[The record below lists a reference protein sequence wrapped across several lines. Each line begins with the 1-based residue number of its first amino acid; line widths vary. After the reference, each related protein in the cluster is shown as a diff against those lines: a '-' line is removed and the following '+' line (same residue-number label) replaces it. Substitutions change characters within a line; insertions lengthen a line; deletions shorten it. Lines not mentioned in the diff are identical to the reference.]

1 MKLRLTKTM
10 QDVQWAFIG
19 LAISSL
25 VHFLLR
31 VVLGRELGASGL
43 GLYTL
48 VFTIYMFG
56 MQFAAFG
63 IGAALP
69 RYIPMNCESLEKIRE
84 FITKRTGKGS
94 MILFASH
101 KNNLFEAYVVHE
113 RVRNLLVVDTSPY
126 IRPVVEI
133 LDSYKDVGLI
143 LHLSASTSLGPD
155 PNEKVLVASVE
166 EAIKLGADAVSIHV
180 NIGSNTETAQ
190 LKRLG
195 EISRCC
201 REWGMPL
208 LAMMYPRGEG
218 INQFDE
224 KAVALAARVGAEL
237 GADIV
242 KTNFTGSVE
251 SFRRVVEGCPVPVV
265 VAGGEKMDSNEDIL
279 KMVEMAVEAG
289 AAGVAIGRNIFQA
302 ESPRLM
308 TKAISMIV
316 HDNVGWEDALE
327 ILK

>member
-1 MKLRLTKTM
+1 MEIGKRIRLERIINRDTGKTVIVPM
-10 QDVQWAFIG
+10 DHGVSMGPIKGIIDLQKTVNEVAEG
-19 LAISSL
+19 GANA
-25 VHFLLR
+25 
-31 VVLGRELGASGL
+31 VVLHKGMVS
-43 GLYTL
+43 
-48 VFTIYMFG
+48 FG
-56 MQFAAFG
+56 HRG
-63 IGAALP
+63 YG
-69 RYIPMNCESLEKIRE
+69 
-84 FITKRTGKGS
+84 
-94 MILFASH
+94 
-101 KNNLFEAYVVHE
+101 
-113 RVRNLLVVDTSPY
+113 
-126 IRPVVEI
+126 
-133 LDSYKDVGLI
+133 KDVGLI

-180 NIGSNTETAQ
+180 NIGSKTETAQ

-242 KTNFTGSVE
+242 KTNFTGSIE

-265 VAGGEKMDSNEDIL
+265 VAGGEKMDSDEDIL
-279 KMVEMAVEAG
+279 KMVEMAMEAG

-316 HDNVGWEDALE
+316 HENVGWEKALE
-327 ILK
+327 ILR